1 MLEHEALSQAK
12 LALRNQLRS
21 GEISMGAATR
31 CMRKMT
37 GLNQKD
43 YAKKILGISPRILMN
58 IELDRGNP
66 TLDTLNKVGKP
77 FGYRVTFAPHL
88 TA

>member
-43 YAKKILGISPRILMN
+43 YAKKILGITPPAYL
-58 IELDRGNP
+58 
-66 TLDTLNKVGKP
+66 
-77 FGYRVTFAPHL
+77 
-88 TA
+88 